1 MNSNSTD
8 PKEVRKFGMAAL
20 VLFGAFFVLSLGL
33 GKPAAAIFF
42 NILAVIG
49 AGLFAMPSRLV
60 GVYKTWLKIA
70 HFVGTVITMVVLAL
84 GFYLV
89 ITPSA
94 LIKRIFGGRP
104 LPLKPDRNATSYW
117 VPRDEASQPIERYV
131 KRY

>member
-8 PKEVRKFGMAAL
+8 PKDVRKFGMVAF
-20 VLFGAFFVLSLGL
+20 VLFGAFFALSLGMS
-33 GKPAAAIFF
+33 KPAATVLFGCLAI
-42 NILAVIG
+42 IG
-49 AGLFAMPSRLV
+49 AGLFVVPSQLM

-70 HFVGTVITMVVLAL
+70 HFIGTTITLIALTL

-94 LIKRIFGGRP
+94 IIKRVFGGRP
-104 LPLKPDRNATSYW
+104 LPLKPDRNVSTYW
-117 VPRDEASQPIERYV
+117 VTRDEPSQPIERYV

>member
-8 PKEVRKFGMAAL
+8 PKAVRKFGLAAL
-20 VLFGAFFVLSLGL
+20 LLFGAFFVVSVGL

-42 NILAVIG
+42 NILAIIG
-49 AGLFAMPSRLV
+49 AGLFAMPARLM
-60 GVYKTWLKIA
+60 GVYQTWLKIG
-70 HFVGTVITMVVLAL
+70 HFIGTAITMMVLAL

-94 LIKRIFGGRP
+94 IIKRFFGGRP
-104 LPLKPDRNATSYW
+104 LPLKPDRNTTSYW
-117 VPRDEASQPIERYV
+117 VTRDEPSQPLERYV